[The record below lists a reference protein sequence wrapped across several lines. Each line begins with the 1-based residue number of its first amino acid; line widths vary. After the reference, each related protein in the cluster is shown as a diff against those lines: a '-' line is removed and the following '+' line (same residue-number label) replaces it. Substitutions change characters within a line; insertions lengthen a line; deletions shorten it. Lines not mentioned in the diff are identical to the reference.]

1 MRVTVQNIGSH
12 SLEKAHQM
20 LAGYPGGV
28 DKAVRAAMGRA
39 ASHLRTNAVKEIRK
53 RYDISANAVRAEQN
67 VTVKYSYTNGVEA
80 TVHFSGLKIPL
91 YRYGGTTPSMPTADT
106 TRLVNAL
113 IAGNWKKVH
122 PGVAASAHQLT
133 ASSLTKFDSAFV
145 ARMKSGH
152 LGIFERN
159 ENGGIS
165 ELMGSSVPQM
175 LGNEEVAE
183 NLSKQAME
191 KFDER
196 LDHEITRIILG
207 YGG

>member
-39 ASHLRTNAVKEIRK
+39 ASHLRTNAVREIRK

-67 VTVKYSYTNGVEA
+67 VTVKYSYANGVE
-80 TVHFSGLKIPL
+80 TIIHFSGQKIPL
-91 YRYGGTTPSMPTADT
+91 YRYGGTSPSMPTADT
-106 TRLVNAL
+106 SKLVNAL
-113 IAGNWKKVH
+113 VAGNWKKVH

-133 ASSLTKFDSAFV
+133 DSALTRFDSAFV

-159 ENGGIS
+159 DDGGIT

-175 LGNEEVAE
+175 LGSDEVAN
-183 NLSKQAME
+183 NLSTQAME

-196 LDHEITRIILG
+196 LDHEINRIILG

>member
-39 ASHLRTNAVKEIRK
+39 ASHLRTNAVREIRK

-67 VTVKYSYTNGVEA
+67 VTIKYSYTNGVEA

-106 TRLVNAL
+106 TKLVNAL
-113 IAGNWKKVH
+113 IAGNWRKVH
-122 PGVAASAHQLT
+122 PSIAASAHQLT
-133 ASSLTKFDSAFV
+133 GSSLTQFDSAFV

-159 ENGGIS
+159 EDGGIS

-196 LDHEITRIILG
+196 LDHEINRIILG